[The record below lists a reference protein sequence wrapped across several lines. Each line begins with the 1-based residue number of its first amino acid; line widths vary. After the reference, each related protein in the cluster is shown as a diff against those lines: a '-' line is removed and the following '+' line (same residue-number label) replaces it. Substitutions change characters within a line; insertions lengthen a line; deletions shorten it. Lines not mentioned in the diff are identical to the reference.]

1 MSIQRPLGSL
11 LITAPTGSHPVSLT
25 AILYFQGDK
34 NPTDGSL
41 PICVFGIT
49 RSRPVS
55 ASFTDKGP
63 LGFVICDFR

>member
-34 NPTDGSL
+34 KPNGWFVANLRFWDYPVQTGIRFFHRQGPTRVCHL
-41 PICVFGIT
+41 
-49 RSRPVS
+49 
-55 ASFTDKGP
+55 
-63 LGFVICDFR
+63 